1 MKVDQFQFAPL
12 PDESVLVKCTQDDAT
27 TAAYF
32 LVARNERNT
41 TLSRDISSRFL
52 NIKSNVN
59 LMTGGK
65 ARDLRKSNRSLSLS
79 LSLACDSR
87 FVENQM
93 VNNEFYLFDEIINID
108 YALSGDE
115 CIYYQLQFSTG
126 RLYSIIDFRPY
137 ATNGGTTT
145 TGRISVVRPMFTF
158 VLGVEE
164 ICKRRN

>member
-41 TLSRDISSRFL
+41 LSRDISSRFL

-65 ARDLRKSNRSLSLS
+65 ARDL
-79 LSLACDSR
+79 
-87 FVENQM
+87 
-93 VNNEFYLFDEIINID
+93 
-108 YALSGDE
+108 
-115 CIYYQLQFSTG
+115 
-126 RLYSIIDFRPY
+126 
-137 ATNGGTTT
+137 
-145 TGRISVVRPMFTF
+145 
-158 VLGVEE
+158 
-164 ICKRRN
+164 

>member
-32 LVARNERNT
+32 LVARNKRNT

-59 LMTGGK
+59 LMTGEK

-79 LSLACDSR
+79 LSCL
-87 FVENQM
+87 
-93 VNNEFYLFDEIINID
+93 
-108 YALSGDE
+108 
-115 CIYYQLQFSTG
+115 
-126 RLYSIIDFRPY
+126 
-137 ATNGGTTT
+137 
-145 TGRISVVRPMFTF
+145 
-158 VLGVEE
+158 
-164 ICKRRN
+164 

>member
-32 LVARNERNT
+32 LVARNCYNERNT

-65 ARDLRKSNRSLSLS
+65 ARDL
-79 LSLACDSR
+79 
-87 FVENQM
+87 
-93 VNNEFYLFDEIINID
+93 
-108 YALSGDE
+108 
-115 CIYYQLQFSTG
+115 
-126 RLYSIIDFRPY
+126 
-137 ATNGGTTT
+137 
-145 TGRISVVRPMFTF
+145 
-158 VLGVEE
+158 
-164 ICKRRN
+164 

>member
-79 LSLACDSR
+79 LSCLWFTIRRKSNGKQR
-87 FVENQM
+87 VLFVRR
-93 VNNEFYLFDEIINID
+93 NNKYRLRVKWRRVHILSASIFNWTSLFDNRLSSVRDKRWHDNNWQNI
-108 YALSGDE
+108 
-115 CIYYQLQFSTG
+115 C
-126 RLYSIIDFRPY
+126 RPSNVY
-137 ATNGGTTT
+137 
-145 TGRISVVRPMFTF
+145 VRARCRGN
-158 VLGVEE
+158 L
-164 ICKRRN
+164 